1 MDESVIRAMQRWP
14 NVPDVYGWLRLDRR
28 GHWLLRTGLVRTETG
43 PDGRVQFERIGNTA
57 FVDFISR
64 NYQPDA
70 RGRWYFQNG
79 PQRVFVA
86 LDGAPWVF
94 RLDDAGRDWLA
105 HTGAPAGVARKIL
118 FDEKDAVWLVT
129 GLGAGGVLDR
139 DLPALLDALCGNG
152 GQPIDPDVLVSNLRA
167 GLAQHVELH
176 GTQVLV
182 EAVAEAA
189 LASRFG
195 FDPEPGA

>member
-28 GHWLLRTGLVRTETG
+28 GNWLVRTGTG
-43 PDGRVQFERIGNTA
+43 PGAEVQFERIGNAA

-105 HTGAPAGVARKIL
+105 HTGAPAGAARKLL
-118 FDEKDAVWLVT
+118 FDEKDGVWLVT
-129 GLGAGGVLDR
+129 ALGAGGVLDR
-139 DLPALLDALCGNG
+139 DLPALLDALRGSG
-152 GQPIDPDVLVSNLRA
+152 GRPVEPDILVANLRA
-167 GLAQHVELH
+167 GLSQHVELH
-176 GTQVLV
+176 GVAVRV
-182 EAVAEAA
+182 EAVREAA
-189 LASRFG
+189 LAGRFG
-195 FDPEPGA
+195 FDPDPGA

>member
-28 GHWLLRTGLVRTETG
+28 GHWLLRTGTG
-43 PDGRVQFERIGNTA
+43 PDAKVLYERIGNAT

-79 PQRVFVA
+79 PQRVFVG

-94 RLDDAGRDWLA
+94 RLDDAGHGWLA
-105 HTGAPAGVARKIL
+105 HTGTPAGAAQVLL
-118 FDEKDAVWLVT
+118 FDEKDGVWLVT
-129 GLGAGGVLDR
+129 GLGVGGVLDR
-139 DLPALLDALCGNG
+139 DLPALLDGLRGNDG
-152 GQPIDPDVLVSNLRA
+152 LPVEPDILVSKLRA

-176 GTQVLV
+176 GTQVLA
-182 EAVAEAA
+182 EAVAETT

-195 FDPEPGA
+195 FDPEPAA